1 MDFII
6 NLIKLMVSFVHDLT
20 GGNQWLTTAIF
31 AGLTIVLRRIPF
43 QIYNLIL
50 RQLTVTLRAVD
61 PSVESRSDT
70 IDAILL
76 YLRKYSDPR
85 LQRTFM
91 VNERARHMDER
102 LISGLGNHW
111 VKIADCRVVV
121 NLVTNKNDQGE
132 TRTLILK
139 TWFWNRAKL
148 KNILTSVHPKQ
159 YDLPFIYEMGE
170 RYVSNVGIIP
180 KLFGEQKQLIDKE
193 LYDQI
198 DAIFNRFMNDDDFYQ
213 KRQKVRKET
222 FLLYGPPGTG
232 KTTLFR
238 HLCSRYGIPIVLLTP
253 QSLKLGLRQLISLD
267 LGKVLILMDDVV
279 ISGPPIRV
287 DDSATEVTAAK
298 KRHNDLIRVLLNELD
313 GIKPLNDIMIA
324 MTTNHIEDIPKEV
337 YRPGRVDHLIEFGYP
352 SKETVMRAI
361 GFDRD
366 DDRYIYLNNLEVTD
380 IPLDNIVSIRSAE
393 TLADVINIIN
403 ARDNYLKLSL
413 HANTTSETA

>member
-1 MDFII
+1 
-6 NLIKLMVSFVHDLT
+6 
-20 GGNQWLTTAIF
+20 
-31 AGLTIVLRRIPF
+31 
-43 QIYNLIL
+43 
-50 RQLTVTLRAVD
+50 
-61 PSVESRSDT
+61 
-70 IDAILL
+70 
-76 YLRKYSDPR
+76 
-85 LQRTFM
+85 
-91 VNERARHMDER
+91 
-102 LISGLGNHW
+102 
-111 VKIADCRVVV
+111 
-121 NLVTNKNDQGE
+121 
-132 TRTLILK
+132 
-139 TWFWNRAKL
+139 
-148 KNILTSVHPKQ
+148 
-159 YDLPFIYEMGE
+159 MGE

-287 DDSATEVTAAK
+287 DDSATEVTAVK